1 MRLPAGGRDAP
12 FIGSRPPLPRFQTQ
26 CFMSFASVSRY
37 LSNGIAP
44 CRWLRAHSRALTGFL
59 AVALIIGIALPALA
73 APELAP
79 EGKRQPVPLAEAGEY
94 WIDTLA
100 AFGPQ
105 QVASGSLNW
114 SPLPARG
121 IYPLH
126 VREALWIRFT
136 AAPQP
141 DPQRWL
147 LEIPYPAVD
156 RASLYTLEGAGQ
168 WSEQRAGDLTPVD
181 RWPLPHRHPL
191 LLLDSSDREPTHYLL
206 RIDNGR
212 GFNAPIR
219 FIDYPHLLRNEQK
232 LSLFLGFYFGL
243 ALLGFAVA
251 VTAALWLRDR
261 VYVYYGLCS
270 VLVGMTQAAITGVA
284 SLYLWP
290 HSPQWADRSLVVL
303 VCWTM
308 MSVLLLNTTVVSL
321 GQRSRFLSKLV
332 WLVVCAGAVVSVALM
347 VTDSALRLKLL
358 LPYVGLVAALVLSL
372 NFWALRHGDRFGG
385 WLLVSAVPLAF
396 GLALTV
402 ARSLQWIP
410 LTFATEQGVLASMA
424 VELPAL
430 LAVLVLRSRHRRENT
445 RRIKRLDRIDPSTGL
460 INEQVFEERMMRM
473 IARSVRLKQQS
484 AVMLIVLK
492 NAEHT
497 RRDFGRKAADELPL
511 RVAERLLSTG
521 REIDSTA
528 RLSGR
533 SFGML
538 LEGPFNE
545 QDAAALGPRIVARC
559 LMPYNGLH
567 PECVAQVRVAYA
579 LVPLQGANAQLLLSR
594 LEERLAAAS
603 PDDRKAV
610 FALGDAAPPKRPI
623 SRRMPLHTPA

>member
-1 MRLPAGGRDAP
+1 MG
-12 FIGSRPPLPRFQTQ
+12 
-26 CFMSFASVSRY
+26 
-37 LSNGIAP
+37 
-44 CRWLRAHSRALTGFL
+44 
-59 AVALIIGIALPALA
+59 LIIGTALPALA
-73 APELAP
+73 ARELAL
-79 EGKRQPVPLAEAGEY
+79 EGRKQPILLADAGEY
-94 WIDTLA
+94 WIDADA
-100 AFGPQ
+100 ALGPE
-105 QVASGSLNW
+105 QVAGGALNW

-136 AAPQP
+136 ASPQP

-156 RASLYTLEGAGQ
+156 RTSLYTLDAAGQ
-168 WSEQRAGDLTPVD
+168 WGEQRAGDLTPVAL
-181 RWPLPHRHPL
+181 WPLPHRHPL
-191 LLLDSSDREPTHYLL
+191 LLLDSSTREPTHYLL

-212 GFNAPIR
+212 GFNAPVR
-219 FIDYPHLLRNEQK
+219 FVTYPQLLRNEQK
-232 LSLFLGFYFGL
+232 LSLFLGSYFGL

-251 VTAALWLRDR
+251 VTGTLWLRDR
-261 VYVYYGLCS
+261 AYVYYGLCS
-270 VLVGMTQAAITGVA
+270 VLVGMTQASITGVA

-308 MSVLLLNTTVVSL
+308 ISVLLLNTTVVSL
-321 GQRSRFLSKLV
+321 AQRSRFLSKMV
-332 WLVVCAGAVVSVALM
+332 WLVAGAGAAISVALM

-358 LPYVGLVAALVLSL
+358 LPYVGLVAVLLLSL
-372 NFWALRHGDRFGG
+372 NFWAWRHGDRFGG
-385 WLLVSAVPLAF
+385 WLLVSAIPLAL

-410 LTFATEQGVLASMA
+410 LSFSTEQGVLASMA

-445 RRIKRLDRIDPSTGL
+445 RRIKRLDRIDPATGL
-460 INEQVFEERMMRM
+460 INEQVFEERMTRM
-473 IARSVRLKQQS
+473 IARSVRLRQQS
-484 AVMLIVLK
+484 AVMLIILM
-492 NAEHT
+492 NADQT

-545 QDAAALGPRIVARC
+545 QDAAALGPRIVAHC
-559 LMPYNGLH
+559 LMPYKGLH

-594 LEERLAAAS
+594 LEERLAATS
-603 PDDRKAV
+603 PEDRKAV
-610 FALGDAAPPKRPI
+610 FALGDAAPSKRPSPKRA
-623 SRRMPLHTPA
+623 PLGTPA